1 MYPRTSPKFSRTN
14 RLMNEIHEV
23 GENFYGICRLYSTIP
38 VPKSHLK
45 TVDIQFEDKPGAAY
59 QPSNI
64 DRNNTK
70 MIPQNGIGELITVK
84 INLNNNDESDNARK
98 HFGFTI
104 TGGKDKNVPIK
115 IDAVIVGT
123 PADEAGLQVPFFFFL
138 DIL

>member
-1 MYPRTSPKFSRTN
+1 QTA
-14 RLMNEIHEV
+14 
-23 GENFYGICRLYSTIP
+23 

-70 MIPQNGIGELITVK
+70 MGSQNGIGEVIDVK
-84 INLNNNDESDNARK
+84 INLNNDDGNDTRK
-98 HFGFTI
+98 HFGFTV
-104 TGGKDKNVPIK
+104 TGGKDKNAPVK

-123 PADEAGLQVPFFFFL
+123 PADQAGLQVSYRLIF
-138 DIL
+138 